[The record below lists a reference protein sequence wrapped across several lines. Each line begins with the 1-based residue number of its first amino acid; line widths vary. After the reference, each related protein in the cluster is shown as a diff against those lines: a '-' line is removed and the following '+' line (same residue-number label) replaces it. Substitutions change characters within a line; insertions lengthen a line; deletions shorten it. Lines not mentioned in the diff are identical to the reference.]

1 MVKQGKQRAKSSTKE
16 PTVQKGGRLIQP
28 YLESATAGNL
38 PANDYGILKKV
49 DLDRIDLS
57 YFPKEKPDFDL
68 PGATKDGLIAQWL
81 IDWIEVGLKKGQ
93 LNEQML
99 MPKKSELA
107 KYLGVSVGTVQ
118 NAIRFIED
126 KGYVESKQRI
136 GTVLRNPDGD
146 NQKIRKLTSKRDHAV
161 VAIKQFVLRR
171 ELQVGEALPSARELA
186 KIIGSAPN
194 TTRLALEYL
203 SGIGIIDNR
212 GARGNKANW
221 FLDAVPTLEADEAVS
236 AIESE
241 TLIDQVERDLK
252 QLIDDQYNVGD
263 KLPSHLDL
271 ASILKVSIKTVHD
284 AMCRI
289 NEQGIIHSKRGR
301 YGSYVLRKPGVDQ
314 LISADDAASL
324 FVPAKDAVF
333 YNYEKVERHLK
344 GYIAQNTKVGEKLPS
359 MSKLADDLGVSS
371 NTIRKALQQLGEEG
385 FVRFERG
392 RYGGTF
398 VAKLPKVKDEK
409 SFAWVSVNPE
419 SIKTYR
425 RGKAPSAK
433 QKSQR

>member
-1 MVKQGKQRAKSSTKE
+1 MAKSSKQTAKTSKKE
-16 PTVQKGGRLIQP
+16 PTVQKGGGLIKP
-28 YLESATAGNL
+28 YLDQASSSAS
-38 PANDYGILKKV
+38 PANDYAVLKKT

-57 YFPKEKPDFDL
+57 AFPKAKPDFDL

-81 IDWIEVGLKKGQ
+81 MDWIDDGLKKKK
-93 LNEQML
+93 LNESML
-99 MPKKSELA
+99 MPKKADLA

-136 GTVLRNPDGD
+136 GTVIRNPKAD
-146 NQKIRKLTSKRDHAV
+146 NQKIRKLTSKRDQAV
-161 VAIKQFVLRR
+161 IAIKQFILKR
-171 ELQVGEALPSARELA
+171 ELEVGEALPSARELA
-186 KIIGSAPN
+186 RIIGSAPN

-203 SGIGIIDNR
+203 SGIGIIENR

-221 FLDAVPTLEADEAVS
+221 FLDAVPELAENEVAG

-252 QLIDDQYNVGD
+252 QLIEDNYDIGD

-271 ASILKVSIKTVHD
+271 AKVLKVSIKTVHD
-284 AMCRI
+284 AMCRV
-289 NEQGIIHSKRGR
+289 NEQGIIQSKRGR
-301 YGSYVLRKPGVDQ
+301 YGSYVLRKPSADQ
-314 LISADDAASL
+314 LISTEEAASL
-324 FVPAKDAVF
+324 FVPAKDAAF

-344 GYIAQNTKVGEKLPS
+344 GYIAQNTKVGDKLPS

-371 NTIRKALQQLGEEG
+371 NTIRKALQQLGEQG
-385 FVRFERG
+385 YVRFERG

-398 VAKLPKVKDEK
+398 VAKVPKVKEDA
-409 SFAWVSVNPE
+409 SYAWVSINPE
-419 SIKTYR
+419 SIKSYR
-425 RGKAPSAK
+425 KA
-433 QKSQR
+433 KSKK